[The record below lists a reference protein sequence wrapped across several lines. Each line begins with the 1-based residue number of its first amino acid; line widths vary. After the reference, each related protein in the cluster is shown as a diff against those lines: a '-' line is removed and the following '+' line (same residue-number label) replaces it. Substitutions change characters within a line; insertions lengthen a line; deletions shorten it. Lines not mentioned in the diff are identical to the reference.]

1 MLVVRVELH
10 SAVTGNV
17 TEIGRM
23 VIANVGGTQQVR
35 DYKVHGA
42 DGALI
47 DLTDVP
53 ITMETLK
60 KPHFGQPVRTGSIE
74 GHKRLKL
81 PVWSLVAK
89 CLNKLGYADL
99 K

>member
-23 VIANVGGTQQVR
+23 VIANVGGTQQVG
-35 DYKVHGA
+35 DYRVHGA

-53 ITMETLK
+53 ITM
-60 KPHFGQPVRTGSIE
+60 
-74 GHKRLKL
+74 
-81 PVWSLVAK
+81 
-89 CLNKLGYADL
+89 
-99 K
+99 